1 MEIPVGTGIDLAKQ
15 AVGGC
20 EIHPAFRAGPVV
32 TESRPGVV
40 KHEENR
46 TLLVG
51 VLIDIRCRCLQRHAP
66 PPPGSE
72 LLPFLPRLIKPNGIL
87 KRRIH
92 SLKEFKA
99 ERSQCCR
106 VSAVPIKVRPDL
118 GRRKELLIRLKIM
131 HPPVLISHPEYQPV
145 KRGASDAILHL
156 GTDKYPH

>member
-40 KHEENR
+40 KHDENC

-51 VLIDIRCRCLQRHAP
+51 VLIDIGGRRLQRHTP
-66 PPPGSE
+66 SPPGSE
-72 LLPFLPRLIKPNGIL
+72 LLSFLPRPIKPNGIL
-87 KRRIH
+87 KRRVH

-99 ERSQCCR
+99 KRS
-106 VSAVPIKVRPDL
+106 
-118 GRRKELLIRLKIM
+118 
-131 HPPVLISHPEYQPV
+131 
-145 KRGASDAILHL
+145 
-156 GTDKYPH
+156 